1 MTDLLSAFRSAGK
14 PLYLVGGAVRD
25 QLRGLAPKD
34 LDYATAATPPE
45 TKEIL
50 RKAGFPVIPLG
61 EAFGTIATLVPGVPG
76 EDGTAERRQ
85 VEITTF
91 RTAESYRKGSRKP
104 KVVFGKSIEL
114 DLKRRDFTINA
125 MALDDAGALIDPFG
139 GRDHLAAK
147 LLVTP
152 SPAEEIF
159 GDDPLRMLRA
169 ARFIAQLGFQPAP
182 EVQQAVSAR
191 AGDIL
196 TVSRERWKQEL
207 DKLLSG
213 QAAGAALIFLA
224 SNRLLSFL
232 LPELHAMLLL
242 TGKPQGR
249 YHSKDIWEH
258 TLKVVEGAPARAPL
272 RWAALLHDVAKPQT
286 RTEDGGEVHF
296 LQHAELG
303 AEMFDGIADRLRF
316 GREERKRVRF
326 LIQAHLRPNLY
337 QKTWSDSAVRRLAE
351 DAGDYLE
358 DLLALSKADI
368 TSANPNRV
376 AQGLANVTALGD
388 RIEGLRRA
396 EALTPKLPPGL
407 GTLIHEQLGIPLG
420 REIGVLRDS
429 LLEAIREG
437 KLESGQPAE
446 VYLAYLKAKASGADD
461 VRQALAED
469 PVRTGS

>member
-1 MTDLLSAFRSAGK
+1 MKDLLSAFRSAGK

-45 TKEIL
+45 TKDIL
-50 RKAGFPVIPLG
+50 KKAGFPVIPIG
-61 EAFGTIATLVPGVPG
+61 EAFGTIATLIPATEPGT
-76 EDGTAERRQ
+76 DRRQ

-91 RTAESYRKGSRKP
+91 RTAESYTKGSRKP
-104 KVVFGKSIEL
+104 QVVFGKSIEL

-125 MALDDAGALIDPFG
+125 MALTDDGALVDPFG
-139 GRDHLAAK
+139 GRGHLEAK

-159 GDDPLRMLRA
+159 ADDPLRMLRA
-169 ARFIAQLGFQPAP
+169 ARFMSQLGFQPAP
-182 EVQQAVSAR
+182 EVRTAVEAR

-207 DKLLSG
+207 DKLLCG
-213 QAAGAALIFLA
+213 QAAGAALVFLA
-224 SNRLLSFL
+224 SHRLLSFL
-232 LPELHAMLLL
+232 LPEMHAMLLL

-258 TLKVVEGAPARAPL
+258 TLKVVEGAPARAGV

-286 RTEDGGEVHF
+286 RTETGGEVHF

-303 AEMFDGIADRLRF
+303 AEMFDGISDRLRF

-326 LIQAHLRPNLY
+326 LVQAHLRPNLY

-388 RIEGLRRA
+388 RIEGLRKA
-396 EALTPKLPPGL
+396 EALMPKLPPGL
-407 GTLIHEQLGIPLG
+407 GTLIHEQLGVPLG
-420 REIGVLRDS
+420 PEIGVLRDS

-446 VYLAYLKAKASGADD
+446 IYLAYLKARGPEAPRPA
-461 VRQALAED
+461 
-469 PVRTGS
+469 P

>member
-1 MTDLLSAFRSAGK
+1 MQALLTAFRNAGK

-25 QLRGLAPKD
+25 QLRGLTPKD

-50 RKAGFPVIPLG
+50 KKAGLPVIPLG
-61 EAFGTIATLVPGVPG
+61 EAFGTIATLIPEPEG
-76 EDGTAERRQ
+76 ERRQ

-91 RTAESYRKGSRKP
+91 RCAESYKKGSRKP
-104 KVVFGKSIEL
+104 QVVFGKSIEQ

-125 MALDDAGALIDPFG
+125 MALDDGGALVDPFG
-139 GRDHLAAK
+139 GRAHLESK
-147 LLVTP
+147 KLVTP

-159 GDDPLRMLRA
+159 GEDPLRMLRA
-169 ARFIAQLGFQPAP
+169 ARFISQLGVEPAP
-182 EVQQAVSAR
+182 EVRAAVEAR

-207 DKLLSG
+207 DKLLCG
-213 QAAGAALIFLA
+213 QAAGAALVFLA
-224 SNRLLSFL
+224 THRLLSFL

-258 TLKVVEGAPARAPL
+258 TLKVVEGAPPRAAV

-286 RTEDGGEVHF
+286 RTETDGEVHF

-303 AEMFDGIADRLRF
+303 AEMFDGIGDRLRF

-388 RIEGLRRA
+388 RIEGLRQA
-396 EALTPKLPPGL
+396 EALTPKLPAGL
-407 GTLIHEQLGIPLG
+407 GTLIHEQLGVPLG
-420 REIGVLRDS
+420 PQIGVLRDS

-437 KLESGQPAE
+437 KLQSGQPAE
-446 VYLAYLKAKASGADD
+446 VYLAYLGSLPGGAPVKEQGSGEGPARAD
-461 VRQALAED
+461 
-469 PVRTGS
+469 S

>member
-1 MTDLLSAFRSAGK
+1 
-14 PLYLVGGAVRD
+14 
-25 QLRGLAPKD
+25 
-34 LDYATAATPPE
+34 
-45 TKEIL
+45 
-50 RKAGFPVIPLG
+50 
-61 EAFGTIATLVPGVPG
+61 
-76 EDGTAERRQ
+76 
-85 VEITTF
+85 
-91 RTAESYRKGSRKP
+91 
-104 KVVFGKSIEL
+104 
-114 DLKRRDFTINA
+114 
-125 MALDDAGALIDPFG
+125 
-139 GRDHLAAK
+139 
-147 LLVTP
+147 
-152 SPAEEIF
+152 
-159 GDDPLRMLRA
+159 
-169 ARFIAQLGFQPAP
+169 
-182 EVQQAVSAR
+182 VSAR